1 MSASG
6 QSSRARRGGSFF
18 QQTVEESMS
27 SPLNKKCNNDDLDL
41 IESIKRFYMEQDS
54 LLFFNPRTINRMG

>member
-1 MSASG
+1 
-6 QSSRARRGGSFF
+6 F